1 MSDRVLPPP
10 SPEHRRIAAERFE
23 RARQVITTGNLDYGV
38 QLLLTC
44 CKFDPANLVY
54 RQELRRAQKKKHG
67 SKKGGGVFSFITTMR
82 SRSKM
87 MKARRGNDH
96 LKVLE
101 LGEEILARQP
111 WDKKA
116 QLEMSDAAD
125 AVGLTDV
132 AIFIL
137 DQARQKEP
145 NDATI
150 NRALARVLEK
160 RGHFAQ
166 AIKLWEL
173 VRKADPQDHEAA
185 SKAKDLAASETIKRG
200 HYDEA
205 VASDDPI
212 RTMHQHNQKQA
223 TDRSSQHEIRVQEKL
238 AAEPSE
244 PRHYVDMAANLKKA
258 GKIDEAIEML
268 NKGIATAGSSFELQ
282 LALNEMEIEPF
293 RKNLA
298 LTEAK
303 LKSAADDEELVK
315 HRAHLLK
322 EINTRELELF
332 RAKADRNPGE
342 LQNRLEL
349 GVRLLR
355 AGQTDEAITE
365 LQAARKDERLNG
377 KAALYLGHCFK
388 TRNNW
393 RLAQRN
399 FEEALQ
405 KLPAGEEPIRKDI
418 LFQLASGAAET
429 GDLAKAIDLGHELAN
444 IDFAYRDI
452 GRLLDD
458 WQSKMQKAG

>member
-1 MSDRVLPPP
+1 MSDHVLPPP
-10 SPEHRRIAAERFE
+10 SPEQRRIAAERFE
-23 RARQVITTGNLDYGV
+23 RARQVITTGNVDYGV

-44 CKFDPANLVY
+44 CKLDPANLVY
-54 RQELRRAQKKKHG
+54 RQELRRAQKKKS
-67 SKKGGGVFSFITTMR
+67 SKKSGGLFSFLATMR
-82 SRSKM
+82 YRSKM
-87 MKARRGNDH
+87 MKAKRGHDH

-111 WDKKA
+111 FDRKI
-116 QLEMSDAAD
+116 QLDMSDAAD
-125 AVGLTDV
+125 SVGLTDV

-145 NDATI
+145 NDPTI

-173 VRKADPQDHEAA
+173 VRKAVPDDHEAA
-185 SKAKDLAASETIKRG
+185 TKAKDLAASETIKRG

-223 TDRSSQHEIRVQEKL
+223 TDRSSQHEVRIAEKL
-238 AAEPSE
+238 AAEPTE
-244 PRHYVDMAANLKKA
+244 PRHYIDMAANLRKA
-258 GKIDEAIEML
+258 GKIEEALETL
-268 NKGIATAGSSFELQ
+268 HKGLAAAGSGFELQ
-282 LALNEMEIEPF
+282 MALAETEIEPF

-303 LKSAADDEELVK
+303 LKATPDDEVLAR
-315 HRAHLLK
+315 HRGHLMK

-332 RAKADRNPGE
+332 RAKADRNPAE
-342 LQNRLEL
+342 TQSRLEL
-349 GVRLLR
+349 GIRLLR
-355 AGQTDEAITE
+355 AGQIDEAITE
-365 LQAARKDERLNG
+365 LQSARKDERLHG

-388 TRNNW
+388 ARNNW

-405 KLPAGEEPIRKDI
+405 KLPANDEAVRKDI
-418 LFQLASGAAET
+418 LFQLASGAAES

-444 IDFAYRDI
+444 IDFAYKDV
-452 GRLLDD
+452 GRLLDE
-458 WQSKMQKAG
+458 WQDKLQKAG